1 MNARFLPLL
10 GLLPLLHA
18 VAEPD
23 WEVHDM
29 NRPQPPEVTD
39 ATPNTEPPPADAV
52 VLFDGTNLDAWVQ
65 EDGSEPRWRIV
76 NRALEVSPDAGSL
89 RTKEAF
95 GSCRLHIE
103 WRSPLNRDGEGQHAG
118 NSGVFLMSLYE
129 VQVLDSYRNPTYA
142 DGMAGSIY
150 GQNPPSANPCRPPGE
165 WNSYDITF
173 HRPEYKGDGAVAKPA
188 RVTVVFN
195 GVTVQDNYELT
206 GRTAHKARA
215 TYSPHPDKLPL
226 MLQDHGNPV
235 QFRNIWLVPIED

>member
-1 MNARFLPLL
+1 MNVRILPLL
-10 GLLPLLHA
+10 GLLPILNA
-18 VAEPD
+18 AEPE
-23 WEVHDM
+23 WQVHDM
-29 NRPQPPEVTD
+29 NRPLPPEVAD
-39 ATPNTEPPPADAV
+39 ATPSTEPPPNDAV
-52 VLFDGTNLDAWVQ
+52 VLFDGSNLDAWVQ

-76 NRALEVSPDAGSL
+76 GDALEVSPDAGSL
-89 RTKEAF
+89 RTKEPF
-95 GSCRLHIE
+95 GSCQLHIE

-142 DGMAGSIY
+142 DGIAGSIY

-173 HRPEYKGDGAVAKPA
+173 HRPEYNSDGTVAKPA

-195 GVTVQDNYELT
+195 GITVQDNFEMT
-206 GRTAHKARA
+206 GRTAHKVRA

-235 QFRNIWLVPIED
+235 QFRNIWLKPIAD